1 MAECQ
6 YSADSAPPFSPHF
19 RQQVPGNA
27 FGSNRSPMP
36 WCGSVSRATSGM
48 TSPLIG

>member
-1 MAECQ
+1 MAKCQ
-6 YSADSAPPFSPHF
+6 YSADSAPPFSPNF
-19 RQQVPGNA
+19 QLQIPCGR